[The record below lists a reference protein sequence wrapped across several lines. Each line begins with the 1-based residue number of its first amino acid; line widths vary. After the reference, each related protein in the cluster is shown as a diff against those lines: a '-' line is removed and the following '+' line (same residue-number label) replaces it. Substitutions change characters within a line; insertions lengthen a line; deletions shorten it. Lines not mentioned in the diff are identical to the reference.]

1 MKYIM
6 SGSTVVI
13 ETIYDDYAT
22 FMDETRDPIYQ
33 TILKSFNDLK
43 ETERIIVNV
52 KANVENTQFES
63 NLEFTK
69 ANIDVLVDV
78 LIPFFE
84 SEEKYELCAE
94 AMKLHS
100 ELISQ

>member
-1 MKYIM
+1 MKYIA
-6 SGSTVVI
+6 SGSTVII
-13 ETIYDDYAT
+13 ETIYDDYET
-22 FMDETRDPIYQ
+22 FMNETRDPIYY

-43 ETERIIVNV
+43 NNDRVVVNV
-52 KANVENTQFES
+52 KANVENTEFES

-69 ANIDVLVDV
+69 DNLNVLLDVIV
-78 LIPFFE
+78 PFFE

-100 ELISQ
+100 ELIGQ

>member
-1 MKYIM
+1 MKYIA

-43 ETERIIVNV
+43 EKEKVVVNV
-52 KANVENTQFES
+52 KANVEDTQFES

-69 ANIDVLVDV
+69 DNLNVLVDV

-100 ELISQ
+100 ELVGQ